1 MLSFEDNGASG
12 AFFVDIEKEMIDQ
25 AEHGLIDKMAG
36 LTVK

>member
-25 AEHGLIDKMAG
+25 AERGLIDKMTG